1 MLRRLDGAWLLGQCL
16 EFPLDPLP
24 LPCRRLQ
31 TLPNSP
37 APKVLPFV
45 AAWCRRAEKL
55 TAANALRALGQVFRM
70 REKAV
75 ASMSKFDFLIS
86 PTSPITAYA
95 VDEATPGIDD
105 WNRGRVPSSSSVV
118 VSAALS
124 FPVFGVLPNPADVG
138 IEGFGQ
144 LVSALLELR
153 SVIEENE
160 VQLRERLGSVM
171 GLKQRREM
179 FEPVMRRATH
189 RSCLFSAGASRR
201 IDRHQR

>member
-55 TAANALRALGQVFRM
+55 TAANALRALGQVFLM

-95 VDEATPGIDD
+95 VDEATSGNDD
-105 WNRGRVPSSSSVV
+105 WKPILRYRMSSTKSKRAARPSG
-118 VSAALS
+118 A
-124 FPVFGVLPNPADVG
+124 
-138 IEGFGQ
+138 
-144 LVSALLELR
+144 
-153 SVIEENE
+153 SVI
-160 VQLRERLGSVM
+160 RIAR
-171 GLKQRREM
+171 
-179 FEPVMRRATH
+179 
-189 RSCLFSAGASRR
+189 SRR
-201 IDRHQR
+201 NKPSRRLAGSSGK

>member
-55 TAANALRALGQVFRM
+55 TAANALRALGQVFLM

-75 ASMSKFDFLIS
+75 A
-86 PTSPITAYA
+86 
-95 VDEATPGIDD
+95 VDEATSGNDD
-105 WNRGRVPSSSSVV
+105 WKPILRYRMSSTKSKRAARPSG
-118 VSAALS
+118 A
-124 FPVFGVLPNPADVG
+124 
-138 IEGFGQ
+138 
-144 LVSALLELR
+144 
-153 SVIEENE
+153 SVI
-160 VQLRERLGSVM
+160 RIAR
-171 GLKQRREM
+171 
-179 FEPVMRRATH
+179 
-189 RSCLFSAGASRR
+189 SRR
-201 IDRHQR
+201 NKPSRLLAGSSGK